1 MRLFPSGFVARRRRE
16 GTDPVS
22 SLHRHRMAVPR
33 NFGLRHRSPYC
44 PRVSVLGA
52 TLAWVGRKHEKL
64 VAVQQEIAEAGG
76 NASIHIC
83 DIREEDQVRATV
95 EAILKKPAAASTTSS
110 TTPAVNSHA
119 AGKDQRQGLGHGG
132 AQQPHRRFFVCAR
145 TLHALDEGAARRGR
159 GSATS
164 PKPPRWNGRRSA

>member
-1 MRLFPSGFVARRRRE
+1 MRLFPSGVVARRRRE

-22 SLHRHRMAVPR
+22 SLHRHRIAVPR

-95 EAILKKPAAASTTSS
+95 EAILKACGRIDYLVNNPGGQFSRRWKRSAPRVGTRWCATTS
-110 TTPAVNSHA
+110 PAVFCLRAN
-119 AGKDQRQGLGHGG
+119 
-132 AQQPHRRFFVCAR
+132 
-145 TLHALDEGAARRGR
+145 
-159 GSATS
+159 AT
-164 PKPPRWNGRRSA
+164 RVG